1 MFPDECLPGWGKNK
15 EGAQSM
21 RMRHTL
27 AALAA
32 GPCVFVYHKQRAGL
46 ILRTKE
52 VGSCVLEIN
61 NNNNNHH
68 IYHYHHNNKRN
79 NRVLYQQGPGGADQG
94 VKSKEVTNAHCSYGS
109 HPTPTQPTCFAYS
122 QPSITTQPCRSLS

>member
-32 GPCVFVYHKQRAGL
+32 GPCVCMYHKQRAGL

-68 IYHYHHNNKRN
+68 IYHYHQNNKRN
-79 NRVLYQQGPGGADQG
+79 NRFCI
-94 VKSKEVTNAHCSYGS
+94 SKDLEELT
-109 HPTPTQPTCFAYS
+109 
-122 QPSITTQPCRSLS
+122 RE